1 MDLAKQRF
9 SELQIMYYRYKHKKP
24 IDKQRLIAIL
34 RKEDTPEKDRLTYAE
49 LTSFFADCL
58 DDEEVLYL
66 PKHNQKKLGW
76 MDMIPL
82 CGIIAFHTYKKEK
95 APRETA
101 INEFAESFGCS
112 ARHVRKERKRF
123 MTDAEFERD
132 IAENIEYLI
141 ERDKEKD

>member
-1 MDLAKQRF
+1 MDVSKIRG
-9 SELQIMYYRYKHKKP
+9 SELHIMYFRYKGKKP
-24 IDKQRLIAIL
+24 IDKQRLITIL

-66 PKHNQKKLGW
+66 PKHNQKKIHRFSIL
-76 MDMIPL
+76 ML
-82 CGIIAFHTYKKEK
+82 CSLIAEYTYNKEK

-101 INEFAESFGCS
+101 INEFAVSFGCS
-112 ARHVRKERKRF
+112 ARHVRKERKRI
-123 MTDAEFERD
+123 MDDVRFEQE
-132 IAENIEYLI
+132 IALEIEDLT